1 MYLSIFFIA
10 FSMAVF
16 TYLFLVR
23 KLKPVTR
30 KKNQFV
36 TDSRKAGRTMSE
48 FTWREMRD
56 QLLGMIKTVNLSDEF
71 RDEIN
76 RDLYRLGWEYRAED
90 IRKMQ
95 ILYSLIFVSCA
106 VLMFFVSFL
115 IGMIMLGLT
124 PIVWNTPV
132 TYVKKAIKERND
144 EFILRL
150 DELYAVIFNQYKRK
164 NDERLDVIVMAYV
177 PTASPLM
184 AKELAL
190 LVRDMDMGEEYAL
203 KQLKAR
209 IPHPVVLR
217 FCDIIMTNLEGVDN
231 VDVMENFYMELKL
244 VRDRRRRKRNEVRA
258 KNLDYVNNSLYVP
271 FTFLVIIYL
280 IVSNMSNF

>member
-10 FSMAVF
+10 LSMSVF

-30 KKNQFV
+30 KKTQFV
-36 TDSRKAGRTMSE
+36 TESRKAGRSLNE

-56 QLLGMIKTVNLSDEF
+56 QLLGMIKTVNVSEEF
-71 RDEIN
+71 REEMN

-95 ILYSLIFVSCA
+95 ILYSLIFIACA
-106 VLMFFVSFL
+106 ILMFFVSFL

-124 PIVWNTPV
+124 PVVWNTPV

-177 PTASPLM
+177 PTASALM
-184 AKELAL
+184 QKELAL
-190 LVRDMDMGEEYAL
+190 FVRDMDMGEEHAL
-203 KQLKAR
+203 KQLKTR

-217 FCDIIMTNLEGVDN
+217 FCDLIMTNLEGVDN

-258 KNLDYVNNSLYVP
+258 RNLDIVNNSLYVP

-280 IVSNMSNF
+280 IVSNMSSF